1 MKLTK
6 QIFSVLKKL
15 LDIRPDIVQKVLV
28 SIGGPTD
35 LASKSNF
42 ALVSLIQKKKY
53 MKLFNKKYSYYRFPL
68 KKNYGESLFK
78 IVLHYVRNTI

>member
-1 MKLTK
+1 MKLSK
-6 QIFSVLKKL
+6 QIFTVLKKL

-42 ALVSLIQKKKY
+42 ALVSLNQKKIY
-53 MKLFNKKYSYYRFPL
+53 EAVN
-68 KKNYGESLFK
+68 
-78 IVLHYVRNTI
+78 